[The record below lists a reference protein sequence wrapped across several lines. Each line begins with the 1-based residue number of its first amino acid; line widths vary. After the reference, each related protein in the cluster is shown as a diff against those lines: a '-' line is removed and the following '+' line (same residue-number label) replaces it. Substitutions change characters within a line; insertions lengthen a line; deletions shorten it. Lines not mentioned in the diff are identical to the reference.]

1 MRQVILYG
9 LTGADKQYKAV
20 RYYVISEEFITVC
33 NILHCA
39 FTMMDKYPTV
49 KSVYAIDNRCG
60 LRKDYIESITKDTVE
75 SCAEF
80 KDILERE
87 GIQVR

>member
-9 LTGADKQYKAV
+9 LAGADKQYKAV
-20 RYYVISEEFITVC
+20 RYYAINEEFITVS
-33 NILHCA
+33 NIAHCA
-39 FTMMDKYPTV
+39 FVMQDKYPTV
-49 KSVYAIDNRCG
+49 KSVYAIDNRYG
-60 LRKDYIESITKDTVE
+60 LKKDYIESITKDTVE

-87 GIQVR
+87 GIRVR